1 MKYHFIGIGGIGMSG
16 LAEYLAEKGHTVTGS
31 DTTATVITER
41 LEKTGIK
48 VYYGH
53 SESNLPEDTDIVV
66 YTSAVKDR
74 NPELQ
79 KAKELNIEFIKRAE
93 MLGRIVND
101 KYLIAV
107 SGTHGKTTTTAMI
120 AKVLIEDGLD
130 PTVFVG
136 GSVDFLEGG
145 ASRTGKGKIAVV
157 EADEYD
163 RSFLTL
169 RPDIIVIT
177 NLEKDHSDIYKN
189 IEELKMTFKEFINL
203 RKESSRIIAFGDDDN
218 VRSILAEM
226 NPDEVIYYGLENA
239 NQYRA
244 TEISEENY
252 STEYYQFTRN
262 KTVGKVELSVKGKH
276 NILNSLA
283 AALATGFCGVTMQSF
298 KKSIKK
304 FKGVKRR
311 LELVYK
317 NGLEV
322 YDDYAHHPTEVKASF
337 DAVKNTT
344 QGRIIT
350 VFQPHLYSR
359 TAELFREFAESLKDN
374 DIVLLLDI
382 YPAREE
388 KIEGIS
394 SELIFNEFKKISKNE
409 IIYVHNPEILNSQLY
424 AVSLTGDTII
434 FQGAGNVTEYCKSF
448 VNYLKE
454 KRG

>member
-1 MKYHFIGIGGIGMSG
+1 MKYYFIGIGGIGMSG
-16 LAEYLAEKGHTVTGS
+16 LAEYLAQKGHIVTGS
-31 DTTATVITER
+31 DTTGTIITER
-41 LEKTGIK
+41 LEKKGIK
-48 VYYGH
+48 IFYGH
-53 SESNLPEDTDIVV
+53 SGSNLTEDTDIVV
-66 YTSAVKDR
+66 YTSAVKQD
-74 NPELQ
+74 NPELK

-107 SGTHGKTTTTAMI
+107 SGSHGKTTTTAMI

-136 GSVDFLEGG
+136 GSIDFLEGG
-145 ASRTGKGKIAVV
+145 ASRTGKGKIAIV

-163 RSFLTL
+163 KSFLTL
-169 RPDIIVIT
+169 RPDIIIIT

-203 RKESSRIIAFGDDDN
+203 RKESSRVIAFGDDEN

-226 NPDEVIYYGLENA
+226 NPDEVIYYGLENT
-239 NQYRA
+239 NQYKA
-244 TEISEENY
+244 TDIAEDSQG
-252 STEYYQFTRN
+252 TEYYQFTGS
-262 KTVGKVELSVKGKH
+262 KSIGKVELSVKGKH
-276 NILNSLA
+276 NVLNSLA
-283 AALATGFCGVTMQSF
+283 AALASGFCGVTMQSF
-298 KKSIKK
+298 KKSIRK
-304 FKGVKRR
+304 FKGVNRR

-322 YDDYAHHPTEVKASF
+322 YDDYAHHPTEVKSSF
-337 DAVKNTT
+337 DAIKNTAK
-344 QGRIIT
+344 GRIIT

-359 TAELFREFAESLKDN
+359 TAEFFREFAESLKDN

-382 YPAREE
+382 YPSREE
-388 KIEGIS
+388 KIEGVS
-394 SELIFNEFKKISKNE
+394 SELIFNEFKNISKNE
-409 IIYVHNPEILNSQLY
+409 IIYVRNPEILNSQLY
-424 AVSLTGDTII
+424 AVSSGDDTII

>member
-1 MKYHFIGIGGIGMSG
+1 MKYFFIGIGGIGMSG
-16 LAEYLAEKGHTVTGS
+16 LAEYLAAKGHYVCGS
-31 DTTATVITER
+31 DSTRTIITER
-41 LEKTGIK
+41 LERLGIK
-48 VYYGH
+48 IFYGH
-53 SESNLPEDTDIVV
+53 DESNLPDDTDIVV
-66 YTSAVKDR
+66 YTSAVKSDI
-74 NPELQ
+74 PELK

-107 SGTHGKTTTTAMI
+107 SGTHGKTSTTAMI
-120 AKVLIEDGLD
+120 AKVMVEDGLD

-145 ASRTGKGKIAVV
+145 ASRTGKGNIAIV

-169 RPDIIVIT
+169 KPDIIVIT

-203 RKESSRIIAFGDDDN
+203 RKESSKVIAFGDDDN
-218 VRSILAEM
+218 VRSILADM
-226 NPDEVIYYGLENA
+226 SPNEVIYYGLENA
-239 NQYRA
+239 NQYQA
-244 TEISEENY
+244 VDISEEIH
-252 STEYYQFTRN
+252 STEYHQFT
-262 KTVGKVELSVKGKH
+262 GKKSIGKIELNVKGKH
-276 NILNSLA
+276 NVLNSLA
-283 AALATGFCGVTMQSF
+283 AALASGFSGVTMQSF

-304 FKGVKRR
+304 FKGVSRR
-311 LELVYK
+311 LELKYK

-322 YDDYAHHPTEVKASF
+322 YDDYAHHPTEVRASF
-337 DAVKNTT
+337 EAIKSTT
-344 QGRIIT
+344 QGRVIT

-359 TAELFREFAESLKDN
+359 TAEFFKDFAESLKDN
-374 DIVLLLDI
+374 DIVMLLEI

-388 KIEGIS
+388 RIEGVT
-394 SELIFNEFKKISKNE
+394 SEMIFNEFKKISHNE
-409 IIYVHNPEILNSQLY
+409 IILVHNPEILNSQLY
-424 AVSLTGDTII
+424 AVSTKGDTII
-434 FQGAGNVTEYCKSF
+434 FQGAGNITDYCKSF